1 MITTLGTLL
10 GNSIAGL
17 AWLSPLQAF
26 VALAA
31 LSYAVGG
38 LVALRTAERQ
48 DVIAHEPVRVKA
60 EPVYKTAA

>member
-1 MITTLGTLL
+1 MMSTIGTLL

-17 AWLSPLQAF
+17 AWLSPLQGF

-38 LVALRTAERQ
+38 LAVLRTAERRA
-48 DVIAHEPVRVKA
+48 VTSHEPVRVKT
-60 EPVYKTAA
+60 EPVYRTAA